1 MDRLRTTT
9 RAPELA
15 PYTRISLV
23 PKKLSYLVYVQLGKY
38 DPKTLD
44 LFANHA
50 RVYSPNVE
58 MILITDNLFNVEWP
72 LRNVIVNTKKSESS
86 IALLKHHPY
95 YSTLSESYWLN
106 TFERLFA
113 LRCLTES
120 ALIENLPIIHLES
133 DVLPFITSETIS
145 FLNSNFSTLSVP
157 RHDEMRGIGSIVF
170 SPNLQELENGL
181 NNLEYLMKRNSKVI
195 NNDMELLGFG
205 LNEGVIQE
213 LPSHPSQY
221 NSGEFKFP
229 DGKRFLFD
237 GAAFGQ
243 YLFGQD
249 PFHQENYRVS
259 GYRNPGYCAKT
270 KIEDFTFAITNQD
283 GQPNLIGEFHKQKYV
298 IANLHIH
305 SKELLPELSSTNTRW
320 KRAIDE
326 ANGTSARSSEFVE
339 EISPHAQIPAL
350 LTRIQIAYK
359 NGIFKALISFLL
371 RKLKK

>member
-1 MDRLRTTT
+1 MPD
-9 RAPELA
+9 
-15 PYTRISLV
+15 
-23 PKKLSYLVYVQLGKY
+23 KLGYLVYVQLGTY
-38 DPKTLD
+38 YPKTLG
-44 LFANHA
+44 LFAKHA
-50 RVYSPNVE
+50 EVYFPYLE
-58 MILITDNLFNVEWP
+58 RILVTDNVLKTEWP
-72 LRNVIVNTKKSESS
+72 SGKVIVTAKKSESS
-86 IALLKHHPY
+86 NDLLKQHPY
-95 YSTLSESYWLN
+95 YKELAKSYWLN

-113 LRCLTES
+113 LRCLAES

-145 FLNSNFSTLSVP
+145 FLNSNFTTLSVP

-195 NNDMELLGFG
+195 NNDMDLLGFG

-213 LPSHPSQY
+213 LPSHPGQY
-221 NSGEFKFP
+221 DSGEFKFP

-249 PFHQENYRVS
+249 PFHQENYRIS

-283 GQPNLIGEFHKQKYV
+283 GQPNLIGEFCKQKYV

-326 ANGTSARSSEFVE
+326 ANGTSARLSEFVE

-350 LTRIQIAYK
+350 LIRIQIARK

>member
-1 MDRLRTTT
+1 
-9 RAPELA
+9 
-15 PYTRISLV
+15 
-23 PKKLSYLVYVQLGKY
+23 LVYVQLGKY
-38 DPKTLD
+38 EPKTLD

-50 RVYSPNVE
+50 RLYSPNVE

-72 LRNVIVNTKKSESS
+72 LSNVIVNTKKSEAS
-86 IALLKHHPY
+86 IDLLRHHPY
-95 YSTLSESYWLN
+95 YKTLSESYWLN
-106 TFERLFA
+106 TFDRLFA
-113 LRCLTES
+113 LSCLTES

-145 FLNSNFSTLSVP
+145 FLNSNFTTLSVP
-157 RHDEMRGIGSIVF
+157 KHDEMRGIGSIVF
-170 SPNLQELENGL
+170 SPNLQELEKGL

-195 NNDMELLGFG
+195 NNDMELLGFA
-205 LNEGVIQE
+205 LNEGIIQE

-221 NSGEFKFP
+221 DSGDFKCP

-249 PFHQENYRVS
+249 PFHQGNYRVS

-270 KIEDFTFAITNQD
+270 NIEDFTFSITNQD

-320 KRAIDE
+320 MRAIGE
-326 ANGTSARSSEFVE
+326 ANGTSARLSEYVE
-339 EISPHAQIPAL
+339 EVSPHAQIPAL
-350 LTRIQIAYK
+350 LTRIQIARK
-359 NGIFKALISFLL
+359 NGVFKALVSLLL

>member
-1 MDRLRTTT
+1 M
-9 RAPELA
+9 
-15 PYTRISLV
+15 
-23 PKKLSYLVYVQLGKY
+23 
-38 DPKTLD
+38 
-44 LFANHA
+44 
-50 RVYSPNVE
+50 
-58 MILITDNLFNVEWP
+58 
-72 LRNVIVNTKKSESS
+72 
-86 IALLKHHPY
+86 
-95 YSTLSESYWLN
+95 
-106 TFERLFA
+106 
-113 LRCLTES
+113 
-120 ALIENLPIIHLES
+120 
-133 DVLPFITSETIS
+133 
-145 FLNSNFSTLSVP
+145 
-157 RHDEMRGIGSIVF
+157 
-170 SPNLQELENGL
+170 

>member
-1 MDRLRTTT
+1 
-9 RAPELA
+9 
-15 PYTRISLV
+15 
-23 PKKLSYLVYVQLGKY
+23 
-38 DPKTLD
+38 
-44 LFANHA
+44 
-50 RVYSPNVE
+50 
-58 MILITDNLFNVEWP
+58 
-72 LRNVIVNTKKSESS
+72 
-86 IALLKHHPY
+86 
-95 YSTLSESYWLN
+95 
-106 TFERLFA
+106 
-113 LRCLTES
+113 
-120 ALIENLPIIHLES
+120 
-133 DVLPFITSETIS
+133 
-145 FLNSNFSTLSVP
+145 
-157 RHDEMRGIGSIVF
+157 MRGIGSIVF

-326 ANGTSARSSEFVE
+326 ANGTSARLSEFVE